1 MPQSMYRLL
10 LLIILFSFPGLS
22 QALAQRATDTFKL
35 YFDLNAPALSESME
49 RKIDLLIFN
58 DKLISG
64 SNIMIVGYADYL
76 GTETYNNNLSYK
88 RAQNVKEYLVKYGMN
103 ANDITLCLG
112 KGKIERA
119 GMTAKSGFPT
129 DRRVDIVVN
138 NTPKRKEQL
147 TAKHPTKTHKKDS
160 VTRKPG
166 VPNMEELTHMPTG
179 ATLIL
184 KNVYFPPDRHF
195 IKPESYKTLEKLY
208 TILRDNPKMKIS
220 IEGHVCCIR
229 DVPDA
234 LDVDTYE
241 PILSVNRAKEIYN
254 FLVDKGIEA
263 SRLSYAGFGRR
274 RPVVV
279 EEMNEFDAEKNRRV
293 EIRITENK

>member
-1 MPQSMYRLL
+1 MYPA
-10 LLIILFSFPGLS
+10 FS
-22 QALAQRATDTFKL
+22 QRATDTFKL
-35 YFDLNAPALSESME
+35 YFDLNVPSLSESME
-49 RKIDLLIFN
+49 KKIDLLIYN

-64 SNIMIVGYADYL
+64 SSIMIVGYGDYL
-76 GTETYNNNLSYK
+76 GSQGYNNNLSYK
-88 RAQNVKEYLVKYGMN
+88 RAENVKDYLIKYGMN
-103 ANDITLCLG
+103 ANDIKVCLG

-119 GMTAKSGFPT
+119 GMTDRSGFPT

-138 NTPKRKEQL
+138 NTPKHKEPAI
-147 TAKHPTKTHKKDS
+147 AKHPPKPHKKDS
-160 VTRKPG
+160 VVHKPAT
-166 VPNMEELTHMPTG
+166 PPTMDDITKMPTG
-179 ATLIL
+179 ATLTL
-184 KNVYFPPDRHF
+184 KNVYFPPDRHV
-195 IKPESYKTLEKLY
+195 IKPESFRTLEKLY

-274 RPVVV
+274 RPVII
-279 EEMNEFDAEKNRRV
+279 EEMNELDAEKNRRV
-293 EIRITENK
+293 EIRIIENK

>member
-119 GMTAKSGFPT
+119 GMTAKIRLPHRQACRYCGQQYT
-129 DRRVDIVVN
+129 Q
-138 NTPKRKEQL
+138 KKG
-147 TAKHPTKTHKKDS
+147 TANGKASDQ
-160 VTRKPG
+160 
-166 VPNMEELTHMPTG
+166 
-179 ATLIL
+179 
-184 KNVYFPPDRHF
+184 
-195 IKPESYKTLEKLY
+195 
-208 TILRDNPKMKIS
+208 
-220 IEGHVCCIR
+220 
-229 DVPDA
+229 DA
-234 LDVDTYE
+234 
-241 PILSVNRAKEIYN
+241 
-254 FLVDKGIEA
+254 
-263 SRLSYAGFGRR
+263 
-274 RPVVV
+274 
-279 EEMNEFDAEKNRRV
+279 
-293 EIRITENK
+293 